1 MIVSDGCRKRLGL
14 NLLRSLKNLLD
25 ALEAILPGADLL
37 LNSLPFL
44 KFDFTK
50 HVTLDNNDFGHLVD
64 LCIND
69 LVLNGVDCPEF
80 NLFNINL
87 KKAKTLLMNDG

>member
-1 MIVSDGCRKRLGL
+1 MGL

-25 ALEAILPGADLL
+25 PLEAILPGADLL

-80 NLFNINL
+80 DLFDINL
-87 KKAKTLLMNDG
+87 TKEKTL